1 MGFDVVVGLGGLGGV
16 LAKTVA
22 AVGLVVFC
30 VLLLVWVL
38 LWWWWV

>member
-1 MGFDVVVGLGGLGGV
+1 MGFDVVVDLGGPGGV

-22 AVGLVVFC
+22 AVGLVGFC

-38 LWWWWV
+38 LWW